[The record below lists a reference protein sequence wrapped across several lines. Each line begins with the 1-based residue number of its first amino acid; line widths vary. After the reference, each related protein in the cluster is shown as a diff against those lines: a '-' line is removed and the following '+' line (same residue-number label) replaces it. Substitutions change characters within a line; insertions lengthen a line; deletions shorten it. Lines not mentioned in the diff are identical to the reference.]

1 VSYDSLYFA
10 FFLAGVWLAFELLPK
25 RAWILLAASIAFYA
39 AAGLRDS
46 VLAAVIV
53 LVNFTFQFLVLRDRR
68 WLYPALALN
77 FGCLAYF
84 KYRVFI
90 ATAAGL
96 NLFTGEIVIPLGI
109 SFYIFQLS
117 AFLIDITRHRAQ
129 PFVSLSRFALFK
141 LFFGQLVAGPIMRWR
156 QFGPQVNRVFDGKPS
171 PRGHRWVGLGLGL
184 CLLGLTKKIIFAD
197 SLAPLVDTIFRDGP
211 ENMAAAWLGTWL
223 FAFQVY
229 FDFSGYSDIALGLGF
244 IFGFVLARN
253 FDAPFCA
260 TNIQQ
265 LWQRWHMTLTQFL
278 RDYLFLPL
286 SNIRGLGRRFRTAQH
301 FGAMVLT
308 MALCGLWH
316 GAGWNF
322 FVWGTLQG
330 LAMVF
335 SIGWAMTLPSPP
347 AWLSWAA
354 TFGFFLVSL
363 VFFRAAD
370 LGSAFQYAGTLVG
383 LGGIGSA
390 RVPDDGTGGLLIVI
404 GCLSLLALH
413 WLEAQLLSSRAVR
426 LLLRLD
432 GLFLR
437 TTFAAMAIWLLL
449 LPKAQ
454 NNPFIY
460 FRF

>member
-10 FFLAGVWLAFELLPK
+10 FFLAAVWLAFACLP
-25 RAWILLAASIAFYA
+25 RRGWLLLAASIVFYA
-39 AAGLRDS
+39 VAGLRDS
-46 VLAAVIV
+46 VLAAVII
-53 LVNFTFQFLVLRDRR
+53 LANYAFQFLVLRDRR
-68 WLYPALALN
+68 WLYATLAVN

-84 KYRVFI
+84 KYRVFL

-117 AFLIDITRHRAQ
+117 AFLVDIGRGRAQ
-129 PFVSLSRFALFK
+129 PFTSLPRFALFK

-156 QFGPQVNRVFDGKPS
+156 QFGPQIHQAFEDKLVARGNR
-171 PRGHRWVGLGLGL
+171 WAGLGLGL
-184 CLLGLTKKIIFAD
+184 CLLGLTKKIVFAD
-197 SLAPLVDTIFRDGP
+197 SLAPFVDTIFHDGP
-211 ENMAAAWLGTWL
+211 ANAAAAWLGAWL

-260 TNIQQ
+260 TDIQQ
-265 LWQRWHMTLTQFL
+265 LWQRWHMTLTQYL
-278 RDYLFLPL
+278 RDYVFLPL
-286 SNIRGLGRRFRTAQH
+286 VNLRWIAARYRVAQF

-322 FVWGTLQG
+322 IVWGTLQG
-330 LAMVF
+330 LAIVF
-335 SIGWAMTLPSPP
+335 AARWSTLLPAPP
-347 AWLSWAA
+347 AWLGWGA
-354 TFGFFLVSL
+354 TFGFFLFSL
-363 VFFRAAD
+363 VFFRADD
-370 LGSAFQYAGTLVG
+370 LEAAFRYVGTLIG

-390 RVPDDGTGGLLIVI
+390 RVPDDGTGGWLIAV
-404 GCLSLLALH
+404 GCLALLGLH
-413 WLEAQLLSSRAVR
+413 WLEARLFTRRAVT
-426 LLLRLD
+426 LVFRLD
-432 GLFLR
+432 GLVLR
-437 TTFAAMAIWLLL
+437 AMFAGMAIWLLL